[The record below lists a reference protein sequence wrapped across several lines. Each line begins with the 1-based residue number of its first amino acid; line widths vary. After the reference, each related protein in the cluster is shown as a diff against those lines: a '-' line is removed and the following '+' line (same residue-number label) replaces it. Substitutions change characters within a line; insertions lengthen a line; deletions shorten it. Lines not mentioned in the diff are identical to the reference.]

1 MSKYVIEGNINFNQE
16 LYKLLDEDSD
26 NEDELCQITGLKLED
41 KHIALECKHKFN
53 YNALYTEICKQK
65 FVFKTYYPHLLTKR
79 DEKKFNDSKLD
90 YFIKCPYCRNIQ
102 FTLLPYY
109 EELGL
114 KEIYGINSL
123 DKKLTITNKNENTQ
137 HNHHSPNLKVTTYTF
152 KRYGVTFQFGDCC
165 EKINIFGDICN
176 SHYAS
181 IIPNTEMAYCP
192 HHYKEGLKK
201 HKQKEKKIAE
211 DKKIIA
217 KQEKENKLNEK
228 KKLLEEKNIEREA
241 KGLPPLKRLPI
252 LKNNVENVVEQQNN
266 PIQTYVPE
274 GDNNTCSAILKS
286 GPRKGNICS
295 SKKITENGLCNRHSS
310 K

>member
-41 KHIALECKHKFN
+41 KYITLECNHKFN
-53 YNALYTEICKQK
+53 YKALYTEICKQK
-65 FVFKTYYPHLLTKR
+65 FVFKTYFPHLLTKR
-79 DEKKFNDSKLD
+79 DEKKYNDSKLD

-102 FTLLPYY
+102 FTILPYY

-123 DKKLTITNKNENTQ
+123 DKKLKNDNEIENAQ
-137 HNHHSPNLKVTTYTF
+137 HNHHSTNLHTTTYTF
-152 KRYGVTFQFGDCC
+152 KRYGVTFKFGDCC
-165 EKINIFGDICN
+165 EKINVFGDTCN

-181 IIPNTEMAYCP
+181 VIPNTQLSYCA

-201 HKQKEKKIAE
+201 HKQKEKKIVE
-211 DKKIIA
+211 EKKMIA

-241 KGLPPLKRLPI
+241 KGLPALKRLPI
-252 LKNNVENVVEQQNN
+252 LKSQVKNVVEQQNN
-266 PIQTYVPE
+266 LIQTYVPE
-274 GDNNTCSAILKS
+274 GDTNICSAILKS
-286 GPRKGNICS
+286 GPRKGNICG